1 MRGCVLGLAFSGK
14 TTLIRTFSGLERSP
28 ATVFLEDGRLRALAE
43 VVKARKI
50 TGYPLELVDFD
61 GFGRAFREDRI
72 GQILTELSGFDL
84 LIHVVGAFGGGS
96 VDELMDRLLLADLE
110 RVERLLPR
118 VEKEV
123 RSRHAPEHRLTA
135 LQKAREA
142 LEKGQVLR
150 KVSFTD
156 PERRELLGFGFV
168 TLLPQVVIWNRGE
181 EGPFP
186 PRDLDLPVVET
197 ILPVEEELQGLGEEE
212 ARELREAYGIPP
224 FREAFLEAVLQAT
237 GRIRFYTGNEKE
249 ARLWLIPEGA
259 PAVEA
264 ARAIHTDLARGFVR
278 ADVIPVEDFIRL
290 PEEERRK
297 HFRRVGKDWPMVDGL
312 YVIVYSTR

>member
-1 MRGCVLGLAFSGK
+1 VRGCVLGLAHSGK
-14 TTLIRTFSGLERSP
+14 TTLIRALSGLERSP
-28 ATVFLEDGRLRALAE
+28 VTVFLEDARLRALAD
-43 VVKARKI
+43 VVKARKV

-61 GFGRAFREDRI
+61 GFGLAFREDRI
-72 GQILTELSGFDL
+72 GQVLTELSGFDL
-84 LIHVVGAFGGGS
+84 LIHVVGAFRGGS

-110 RVERLLPR
+110 RVERILPR
-118 VEKEV
+118 VEKEI

-142 LEKGQVLR
+142 LQRGQVLR
-150 KVSFTD
+150 EVAFTD
-156 PERRELLGFGFV
+156 TERRELQGFGFV

-181 EGPFP
+181 EGPPP

-197 ILPVEEELQGLGEEE
+197 VLPVEEELQKLREGEG
-212 ARELREAYGIPP
+212 REFWEAYGIPP
-224 FREAFLEAVLQAT
+224 LREAFLQAVLLAT

-278 ADVIPVEDFIRL
+278 ADVIPVEDFIHL
-290 PEEERRK
+290 PEEERKK

-312 YVIVYSTR
+312 YVIVHSTR